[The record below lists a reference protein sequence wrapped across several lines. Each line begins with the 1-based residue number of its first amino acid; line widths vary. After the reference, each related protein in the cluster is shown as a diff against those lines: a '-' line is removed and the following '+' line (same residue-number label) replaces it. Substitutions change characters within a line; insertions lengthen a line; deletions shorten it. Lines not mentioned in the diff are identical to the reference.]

1 MMKMNI
7 DLEAL
12 HETQEACHQEL
23 DKVIEKYN
31 INHFQLLYQYIIK
44 EFKIQFIFAF
54 IGMIIVCT
62 FIIFM
67 ERIIFNVC
75 NSLFF
80 VLGMYGI
87 R

>member
-1 MMKMNI
+1 MNI

-31 INHFQLLYQYIIK
+31 INHFQLLYQVKVEGRLSYLYRNDYSLY
-44 EFKIQFIFAF
+44 
-54 IGMIIVCT
+54 
-62 FIIFM
+62 FIIFN

-80 VLGMYGI
+80 VFGMYGYD
-87 R
+87 RTY